1 MTAFP
6 GILSK
11 WHWGDPWPRRI
22 DKTSPLEITRILLGA
37 LVTVMIIG
45 GVALRLR
52 AIATPPYFTFD
63 EELFVN
69 NAHAYLVG
77 LPDANDHPPLGK
89 LIMAVGMLVFGDD
102 PLGWRFASL
111 CFGLQTLVIGY
122 WLGGAL
128 FGRTGALL
136 SAAFLACDGF
146 FIAYSRT
153 GLLDG
158 MLTCLVLW
166 SVLLA
171 VSAES
176 YRGIL
181 AAAVMVGLAASI
193 KWSGAM
199 AAFPAVAA
207 VLLLRRVP
215 RTSLWCFIAAPVVH
229 VLLWMGGLK
238 LTGLPADPLSLAK
251 TMLALLEHHLE
262 LGNHDNAAA
271 SHWYSWLYL
280 YHPIVVKLSYH
291 GAKQRYASSLG
302 NPWLWA
308 WTTLSALS
316 VPLLSAGLT
325 LWSRWRPRVRRILMG
340 RFASGAAILW
350 IGWLSLL
357 LPWMIA
363 RGKYTF
369 SYHYMPSYGFGLVLL
384 GGSVAV
390 LFERHRRLALGFLAI
405 ATLVSG
411 YFAPVWGEFPL
422 TERQANQRLLVET
435 WRP

>member
-1 MTAFP
+1 M
-6 GILSK
+6 
-11 WHWGDPWPRRI
+11 
-22 DKTSPLEITRILLGA
+22 
-37 LVTVMIIG
+37 
-45 GVALRLR
+45 
-52 AIATPPYFTFD
+52 
-63 EELFVN
+63 
-69 NAHAYLVG
+69 
-77 LPDANDHPPLGK
+77 
-89 LIMAVGMLVFGDD
+89 
-102 PLGWRFASL
+102 
-111 CFGLQTLVIGY
+111 
-122 WLGGAL
+122 
-128 FGRTGALL
+128 
-136 SAAFLACDGF
+136 
-146 FIAYSRT
+146 
-153 GLLDG
+153 
-158 MLTCLVLW
+158 
-166 SVLLA
+166 
-171 VSAES
+171 
-176 YRGIL
+176 
-181 AAAVMVGLAASI
+181 
-193 KWSGAM
+193 
-199 AAFPAVAA
+199 
-207 VLLLRRVP
+207 
-215 RTSLWCFIAAPVVH
+215 
-229 VLLWMGGLK
+229 
-238 LTGLPADPLSLAK
+238 TGLPADPLSLAK